1 MFQHLDGGSPWI
13 LVGITS
19 SGSDDQSRFGN
30 VAYDTRVRAY
40 QNFIFSVIPEPA
52 TLTLL
57 LVGIGGLTLSGWFR
71 RMFLR

>member
-1 MFQHLDGGSPWI
+1 MTLSNQHYLCH
-13 LVGITS
+13 VGITS

-40 QNFIFSVIPEPA
+40 QDFIFSLIPTPS

-57 LVGIGGLTLSGWFR
+57 IVGMGGLSLYGWRR
-71 RMFLR
+71 RMIPR